1 VLLDKARTEAVE
13 DALRKAKLLT
23 KAAGTSLGSVVTITE
38 QEDHNADRLESS
50 LMRMSSA
57 PSSTPVARGERQFK
71 TNVTLVISL
80 TPKMPSPA
88 TAPNQKL
95 PFNPVVP
102 D

>member
-1 VLLDKARTEAVE
+1 
-13 DALRKAKLLT
+13 
-23 KAAGTSLGSVVTITE
+23 
-38 QEDHNADRLESS
+38 
-50 LMRMSSA
+50 MRMSSA
-57 PSSTPVARGERQFK
+57 LGGTPVARGERQIK
-71 TNVTLVISL
+71 ANVTLVISL